1 MSVYDLAI
9 VGAGPGG
16 LHTAKWAAKKGLKV
30 ALIDKRKD
38 ISKLTRYCSE
48 HIILDENYNGDT
60 IIVEPGQQLNK
71 DGFISP
77 TSKNIIRSKKF
88 GWEVHYTGPL
98 CPVRDK
104 FYYSAKLDHNAHY
117 AWPDKHPFAWKYD
130 KAGLLGQILKEVL
143 DLGVEFLSE
152 TTCYEAQDAS
162 EGAYLKCVS
171 QGKRM
176 RLHAKKL
183 VAADG
188 ASAQVAQSLGMN
200 KDRIYFASALCLAV
214 YLSGVKDY
222 SPAEWCGYWGLCY
235 GSNFAPLIGTGP
247 AGHFDWADLILIGH
261 RKQMPWDLYE
271 FFTKKSPVAWKFE
284 KAKIERSHCCTTKA
298 YSPMKK
304 PYKGNCLVI
313 GDAAAFV
320 ETQAQGALSCGFWAA
335 DAVAKELDGKPG
347 FEEYTKTWL
356 KTFEFNDDGMMQVT
370 SGYAL
375 IPYYT
380 DEEVV
385 YLFSLLD
392 GVTMKGSWSQYDS
405 PRMLWAEVHKNDER
419 IKRERPEIW
428 EKICKQQART
438 LSDSMSQ

>member
-1 MSVYDLAI
+1 MSVYDVAI

-30 ALIDKRKD
+30 ALIEKRAD

-48 HIILDENYNGDT
+48 HIILDEGYNGDT
-60 IIVEPGQQLNK
+60 IVVEPGK
-71 DGFISP
+71 DFDKNGFIPANSVN
-77 TSKNIIRSKKF
+77 KIRSTNF
-88 GWEVHYTGPL
+88 GWEVTYKGPL
-98 CPVRDK
+98 CPCRDK
-104 FYYSAKLDHNAHY
+104 FYYSADLSHNAHY

-130 KAGLLGQILKEVL
+130 KAGLLQQILDEAL
-143 DLGVEFLSE
+143 PLGIDYINE
-152 TTCYEAQDAS
+152 TTCYEAQDTPDKV
-162 EGAYLKCVS
+162 YLKCVRK
-171 QGKRM
+171 GKRF
-176 RLHAKKL
+176 RIEAKKL

-200 KDRIYFASALCLAV
+200 KDRMYFASALCLAV
-214 YLSGVKDY
+214 YMSGVKDY
-222 SPAEWCGYWGLCY
+222 SPAEWCGFWGLCY

-247 AGHFDWADLILIGH
+247 AGHFEWADLILIGH
-261 RKQMPWDLYE
+261 PKQMPWELFE

-284 KAKIERSHCCTTKA
+284 NAKVERSHSCTTKA
-298 YSPMKK
+298 YSPLKT
-304 PYKGNCLVI
+304 PYRGNCLMI

-320 ETQAQGALSCGFWAA
+320 EVQAQGALNCGYWAA

-347 FEEYTKTWL
+347 FQEYTDTWL

-370 SGYAL
+370 TGYAL

-392 GVTMKGSWSQYDS
+392 GVTMNGSWSQYDS
-405 PRMLWAEVHKNDER
+405 PRMMWAEIHKHDER
-419 IKRERPEIW
+419 IQKERPEVW
-428 EKICKQQART
+428 SKIVKQQSRT
-438 LSDSMSQ
+438 LDESMS